1 MLKWF
6 QQHKTPLL
14 FAVILSLLYWSFAY
28 QLVRSDFVK
37 LITLYAALLP
47 NPPAYKNTGVEF
59 LDTRCFGLFFSA
71 PIFSGYS

>member
-37 LITLYAALLP
+37 LITLYAALFYLTHLLIKIQGW
-47 NPPAYKNTGVEF
+47 NFWILAVLG
-59 LDTRCFGLFFSA
+59 FFSA